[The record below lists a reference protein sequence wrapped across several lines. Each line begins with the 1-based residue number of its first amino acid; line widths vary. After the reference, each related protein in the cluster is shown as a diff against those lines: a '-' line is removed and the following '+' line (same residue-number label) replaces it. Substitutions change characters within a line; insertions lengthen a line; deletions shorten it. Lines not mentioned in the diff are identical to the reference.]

1 MYEDP
6 MNRPMFQTPQM
17 RQGGGI
23 MAGVA
28 PIRGYAEGDLVSDD
42 EVVAA
47 GTEEEIAD
55 KLFGPGGLLFD
66 TDAPVQSTLMALT
79 VPLGAGVLGITA
91 RGLIA
96 ARRMSQ
102 VAKAADKADDIRGT
116 YPYVPVTPSSTA
128 ASGGKSVASRVASA
142 VKENPKKAAAGAG
155 IAALAVTPQ
164 ETAVEETQATP
175 AADKQPPP
183 TQPEPVVTKTGGS
196 DNEETQ
202 APQTFMDMLKGAG
215 TQFKDFLQDPANRY
229 ALAKAGQASEG
240 ITPRYFAS
248 DFALG
253 KEEYEQIQQQR
264 DLAERKML
272 QEERGGAFEQ
282 QLKIIQD
289 VAGVS
294 PKEAINM
301 LLSQDASGK
310 ELLSLFVRAKADA
323 ADMIESSQEGLMGS
337 MTAAEIDA
345 MATSMARAT
354 LQGGSAGSS
363 GATGESGTT
372 ALSKEEAEKL
382 AEG

>member
-215 TQFKDFLQDPANRY
+215 TQFKDFLQDPANQY

-240 ITPRYFAS
+240 IAPRNFAS

-253 KEEYEQIQQQR
+253 KEEYKQLEAQR
-264 DLAERKML
+264 EKGTALEDN
-272 QEERGGAFEQ
+272 
-282 QLKIIQD
+282 LKLL
-289 VAGVS
+289 
-294 PKEAINM
+294 KELKPDASVDELLNL
-301 LLSQDASGK
+301 LLSKDTASDQLQRM
-310 ELLSLFVRAKADA
+310 EDRVYSLFSDLSRKEMNA
-323 ADMIESSQEGLMGS
+323 ARDTQDLMN
-337 MTAAEIDA
+337 E
-345 MATSMARAT
+345 ARAT
-354 LQGGSAGSS
+354 VYGSMGLGVPPTASQGE
-363 GATGESGTT
+363 TIDLEPT
-372 ALSKEEAEKL
+372 E
-382 AEG
+382 

>member
-96 ARRMSQ
+96 ARKMSQ
-102 VAKAADKADDIRGT
+102 AAKVGTLAQKQMNLPGVAGPSVAARG
-116 YPYVPVTPSSTA
+116 
-128 ASGGKSVASRVASA
+128 KDVASRVASA
-142 VKENPKKAAAGAG
+142 VKENPKKSAAGAG
-155 IAALAVTPQ
+155 IAALALAPQ
-164 ETAVEETQATP
+164 ETAVEETPPP
-175 AADKQPPP
+175 AEAKQQPPP
-183 TQPEPVVTKTGGS
+183 EQPEPVVTQTGGS

-253 KEEYEQIQQQR
+253 KEEYETIQQQR

-323 ADMIESSQEGLMGS
+323 MELISGTPQGLE
-337 MTAAEIDA
+337 MTPAEVDA
-345 MATSMARAT
+345 MATNMAKAT

>member
-1 MYEDP
+1 MYDDP

-28 PIRGYAEGDLVSDD
+28 PIRGYAEGGEVDD
-42 EVVAA
+42 EIVAT
-47 GTEEEIAD
+47 GTEEELVD

-66 TDAPVQSTLMALT
+66 TDAPVRSTLAALT
-79 VPLGAGVLGITA
+79 IPIGGAGLLGITA
-91 RGLIA
+91 RGLMA
-96 ARRMSQ
+96 ARTASKA
-102 VAKAADKADDIRGT
+102 AKAGTLAQKQMALPGVPAPSAAVRG
-116 YPYVPVTPSSTA
+116 
-128 ASGGKSVASRVASA
+128 KDVASRVASA
-142 VKENPKKAAAGAG
+142 VKENPKKSAAGAG
-155 IAALAVTPQ
+155 IAALAAAPQ
-164 ETAVEETQATP
+164 QTAVEETP
-175 AADKQPPP
+175 PPVEDKQPQP
-183 TQPEPVVTKTGGS
+183 TQPEPVVTQTGGS
-196 DNEETQ
+196 DNDNEGTQ
-202 APQTFMDMLKGAG
+202 TPKTFMDMLKGAG

-323 ADMIESSQEGLMGS
+323 MELISDTPQGLE
-337 MTAAEIDA
+337 MTPAEVDA
-345 MATSMARAT
+345 MATNMAKAT